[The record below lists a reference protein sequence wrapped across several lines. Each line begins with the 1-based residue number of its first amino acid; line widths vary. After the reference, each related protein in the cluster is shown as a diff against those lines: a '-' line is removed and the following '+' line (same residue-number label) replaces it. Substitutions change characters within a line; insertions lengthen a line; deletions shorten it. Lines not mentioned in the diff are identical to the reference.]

1 MKVSMLTVERTA
13 LCEGLTL
20 LGEAEGAKEA
30 QLQGPITF
38 PQERLLSYFWN
49 LLKNEGADDQ
59 AAAWDERAAQQQ
71 QSAEVFMLLRSLV
84 SLRLLSQARHMPH
97 VSVWLLDYALLG
109 ALLQQ
114 SDLAVMILV
123 LDQYLASAVFRN
135 PAGYSACSLPDIADA
150 IPIVQASGDML
161 DDGKY
166 QCNIKDELAQKLA
179 HNLKIDLSIYLLYV

>member
-1 MKVSMLTVERTA
+1 M
-13 LCEGLTL
+13 
-20 LGEAEGAKEA
+20 A
-30 QLQGPITF
+30 QLRGPITF

-49 LLKNEGADDQ
+49 LLKNEGADDE

-123 LDQYLASAVFRN
+123 LYHCEHRILPVLSSATLQVTHHAPCQILQTHFQLCRPPETCWMMASTNVISRM
-135 PAGYSACSLPDIADA
+135 SWLRS
-150 IPIVQASGDML
+150 
-161 DDGKY
+161 
-166 QCNIKDELAQKLA
+166 
-179 HNLKIDLSIYLLYV
+179 